1 MHDPSSSPLVAVN
14 HLYKQY
20 ESDAGVVTPVLKD
33 VNLTIHEGE
42 FVAIMGPS
50 GSGKSTFMNVLGC
63 LDIQTAGD
71 YILSG
76 QYVRT
81 LNNEQTAELRNRVLG
96 FVFQG
101 FNLLPRRTSVHNV
114 AMPLICGGK
123 AKAEWEPRAIE
134 LLKKV
139 GLGERLHSMPNE
151 LSGGQ
156 QQRVAIA
163 RAMANH
169 PQIILADEPTGN
181 LDSTTSEDIMNLFR
195 ELNEKERITV
205 IVVTHEPDIAAF
217 AKRLIKFRDGI
228 LVYDGAVTDEGFAA

>member
-1 MHDPSSSPLVAVN
+1 MHEPAAPLVAVN
-14 HLYKQY
+14 HLFKQY

-33 VNLTIHEGE
+33 VNLTIREGE

-114 AMPLICGGK
+114 AMPLICAGK
-123 AKAEWEPRAIE
+123 EKSEWEPRAIE

-139 GLGERLHSMPNE
+139 GLAERLHSMPNE

-195 ELNEKERITV
+195 ELNEKERITI
-205 IVVTHEPDIAAF
+205 IVVTHEPDIAMYT
-217 AKRLIKFRDGI
+217 KRLIKFRDGI
-228 LVYDGAVTDEGFAA
+228 VVYDGAVTDAGLAA